1 MRKYTYILELIKGL
15 GFAFDSQNNN
25 EIIVNCPIN
34 YDKNNIKFMINSSY
48 NIVCQKVGTFLADFL
63 NTNFEDLSDFSNFFI
78 KYSLSLLNFKK
89 LEKLFNNGSCSTNE
103 FKNFIANLQLKNYKD
118 YIKIQK
124 QTDMILDYCLLDPS
138 NRTKKFTPI
147 QRLYVLRRISPSL
160 SVLNDNKAEYYSVNL
175 FSSNLVKT
183 EKEIYK
189 FLSNKKN
196 KVIECN
202 LILPYN
208 ISSIIYQSLLHILKG
223 KVYLKICKN
232 CGKYFIAEHK
242 SIDYCNNIIEG
253 ETTKTCRD
261 IRKS

>member
-1 MRKYTYILELIKGL
+1 MSKDTYISELIKGL
-15 GFAFDSQNNN
+15 GFAFDPQNHN
-25 EIIVNCPIN
+25 EIIINYPIK
-34 YDKNNIKFMINSSY
+34 YDKNNMKFIINSSY
-48 NIVCQKVGTFLADFL
+48 NIVCQKVGTFLSDFL
-63 NTNFEDLSDFSNFFI
+63 NTNFESLDEFSNFFV

-89 LEKLFNNGSCSTNE
+89 IEKIFINGACSTKDFE
-103 FKNFIANLQLKNYKD
+103 SFITDLQLKSCKEYFKL
-118 YIKIQK
+118 QK
-124 QTDMILDYCLLDPS
+124 QTDMILDYCLLNPS
-138 NRTKKFTPI
+138 KKTKNFTPI
-147 QRLYVLRRISPSL
+147 QRLYVLRRISSNL

-175 FSSNLVKT
+175 FSSHLGKT
-183 EKEIYK
+183 EKEIYN
-189 FLSNKKN
+189 FLSNKEN

-232 CGKYFIAEHK
+232 CGRYFIAEHK